1 MRRRLTTKG
10 AKMSVSP
17 STRLRA
23 LVLAAAC
30 AATLGLAACG
40 GGDDTSTTATSTAAT
55 SSTTTSSDTGGVS
68 SDIRQQFDDAVRQ
81 SLEAAA
87 ANGAPIDVDC
97 AVSKL
102 EAALSDDDVQ
112 QIVDAFQNGQQPPS
126 SIQQDITSVAT
137 ECVKQ

>member
-1 MRRRLTTKG
+1 
-10 AKMSVSP
+10 MSVPS

-30 AATLGLAACG
+30 AASLGLAACG
-40 GGDDTSTTATSTAAT
+40 GGDDTSSTPTTTALGAT
-55 SSTTTSSDTGGVS
+55 GTGGDTTGGVS

-81 SLEAAA
+81 SLETAA

-97 AVSKL
+97 AVEKL
-102 EAALSDDDVQ
+102 QGALSDEEVQ

-126 SIQQDITSVAT
+126 SIQQDITSAAT
-137 ECVKQ
+137 ECVTQ

>member
-1 MRRRLTTKG
+1 
-10 AKMSVSP
+10 MSVSP

-23 LVLAAAC
+23 LVLAGAC
-30 AATLGLAACG
+30 AASLGLAACG
-40 GGDDTSTTATSTAAT
+40 GGDDTSSTSSTAAT

-81 SLEAAA
+81 SLETAA

-102 EAALSDDDVQ
+102 QDALSDEEVQ